1 MPETRNVELQIRL
14 GGGATVTRAA
24 VTLYA
29 VTREEPRVL
38 ERRELTGP
46 RATVQVPST
55 DGAELFYAVARIHG
69 YELGGQTTE
78 VGDRTVQL
86 VAVFDGTAETVALSE
101 TVTVATAYC
110 FSRFTRVAGD
120 GAVAISDPHRA
131 AHLALGMKTNFVAA
145 GGITSPVIE
154 SPPNGLQ
161 TNSLAMLNFL
171 ANLVLYA
178 LTDPAVY
185 DAFTRL
191 AGDRPGGGGAAGSLF
206 GALLDLALHPFGRS
220 RAVYD
225 LVAERPQPYSPS
237 LPELDLPEGFSPV
250 PSQWTLTVKVNDS
263 GARNF
268 LIGGVGYLDFDRHDR
283 VWLTDNVRQGT
294 PNSGTFCVV
303 LEPDGS
309 PAPFSPLFGGG
320 LLGAGFG
327 VAANPERDEVWIG
340 NFGWGPT
347 EWNPQSGSV
356 SAFDLEGRA
365 LSPSQGFTPGLS
377 RVQGMTFDRHGNL
390 WMASWGSQDPMPP
403 TDSHYNFESENSALV
418 VYLGG
423 DPERVAIHS
432 FDSPYHLSFDVTVD
446 GDGNAYVANSG
457 SADHGVRSS
466 VHKLRLEGD
475 ELVHLAS
482 WESDHVTE
490 KPLGKGT
497 SVGFE
502 TLRQVAIGPSGDV
515 YVVGVSSGRVVRL
528 SPDLRPVGSLTNR
541 IAAPWGIGFD
551 REGVMYVANFAR
563 EMDYEDED
571 PAQGIGPHAVTVI
584 RDEDD
589 ATAEL
594 MTLPT
599 GGEPV
604 TLANGLPLYGNPETG
619 DGKPIPLPSHDPLM
633 RLTAT
638 RVDRAGN
645 LWACNNWKP
654 SAFLD
659 VVRGNPGG
667 DGLVIF
673 VGAAAPA
680 HRAGE

>member
-1 MPETRNVELQIRL
+1 MPETRNVQLEIRL
-14 GGGATVTRAA
+14 GGGAAVTRAVVA
-24 VTLYA
+24 LYA
-29 VTREEPRVL
+29 VTRGEPRVL
-38 ERRELTGP
+38 ERLEVSGP

-55 DGAELFYAVARIHG
+55 GGAELFYAVASVRG
-69 YELGGQTTE
+69 YELDGEATE
-78 VGDRTVQL
+78 VGERTVQL
-86 VAVFDGTAETVALSE
+86 VAVFDATADTVVLSE
-101 TVTVATAYC
+101 TVTVATAFC

-120 GAVAISDPHRA
+120 GAVAISDPHQA
-131 AHLALGMKTNFVAA
+131 AHLALGMKNNFVAT

-171 ANLVLYA
+171 ANLVFYG

-191 AGDRPGGGGAAGSLF
+191 AGDRTGSVAVSSSLF
-206 GALLDLALHPFGRS
+206 GALLGLALRPFGSS

-225 LVAERPQPYSPS
+225 LIAERPQPYSPS
-237 LPELDLPEGFSPV
+237 LPELALPKGFSPV
-250 PSQWTLTVKVNDS
+250 PNQWTLTVKVNDS

-268 LIGGVGYLDFDRHDR
+268 VIGGVGYLDFDRHDR
-283 VWLTDNVRQGT
+283 AWITDNVRQGT

-327 VAANPERDEVWIG
+327 VAANPQRDEVWIG
-340 NFGWGPT
+340 NFGWGAT

-356 SAFDLEGRA
+356 SAFDAEGRA
-365 LSPSQGFTPGLS
+365 LSPSGGYTAGLS

-403 TDSHYNFESENSALV
+403 TDSHYHFESQNSAVV
-418 VYLGG
+418 VYLDG
-423 DPERVAIHS
+423 DPERVAVYP

-446 GDGNAYVANSG
+446 DDGNAYVANSG
-457 SADHGVRSS
+457 SAEHGVRSS
-466 VHKLRLEGD
+466 VHKLRLEGG

-482 WESDHVTE
+482 WESDHVVE

-551 REGVMYVANFAR
+551 RDGVMYVANFAR
-563 EMDYEDED
+563 EMDYEEED

-584 RDEDD
+584 RDED
-589 ATAEL
+589 E
-594 MTLPT
+594 
-599 GGEPV
+599 
-604 TLANGLPLYGNPETG
+604 
-619 DGKPIPLPSHDPLM
+619 
-633 RLTAT
+633 
-638 RVDRAGN
+638 RAGFR
-645 LWACNNWKP
+645 ACRLR
-654 SAFLD
+654 SVA
-659 VVRGNPGG
+659 R
-667 DGLVIF
+667 
-673 VGAAAPA
+673 VGW
-680 HRAGE
+680 